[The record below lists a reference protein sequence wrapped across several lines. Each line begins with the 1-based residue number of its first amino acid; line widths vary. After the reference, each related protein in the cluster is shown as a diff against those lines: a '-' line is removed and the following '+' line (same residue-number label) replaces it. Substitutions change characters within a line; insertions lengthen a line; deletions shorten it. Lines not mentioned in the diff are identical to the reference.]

1 MSKGGR
7 IKMEHLNGENELFA
21 RQREELIEQ
30 LALARMNYER
40 STIVMACLVQRL
52 GVELPDGR
60 GTRVFVTDEE
70 MERIDGEL
78 VVHRSESAL
87 SIVLTLVP
95 KTVEEEKTAEEAD
108 SDAVGQTQGEHGR
121 PTAEDSNEDALEV
134 QNSVEAP

>member
-7 IKMEHLNGENELFA
+7 IKMERLNGENELFA

-52 GVELPDGR
+52 GVELSDGR

-95 KTVEEEKTAEEAD
+95 KTEAEEAD
-108 SDAVGQTQGEHGR
+108 SDAVGQTQGEHDR
-121 PTAEDSNEDALEV
+121 PTTEDSNEDALEV
-134 QNSVEAP
+134 QDSVEAP